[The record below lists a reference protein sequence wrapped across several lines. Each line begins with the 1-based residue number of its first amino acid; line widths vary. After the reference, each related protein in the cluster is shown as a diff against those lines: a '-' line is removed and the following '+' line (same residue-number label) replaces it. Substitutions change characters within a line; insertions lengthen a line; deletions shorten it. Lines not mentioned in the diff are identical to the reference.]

1 MEEEVVTAQ
10 KFVLTLQILKQPPKQ
25 VRRAIDKKEI
35 VSKTNKEYASEICID
50 TLRERY
56 YQLNVYITA
65 KKNMFYGYR
74 VYRMIL
80 SALWNILVCSIHCK
94 NKTITP
100 FNFENNVLVCIITL
114 RLCFWR
120 PQFFRFR
127 SVHSAYYL

>member
-25 VRRAIDKKEI
+25 VRRTIDKKEI

-65 KKNMFYGYR
+65 KKN
-74 VYRMIL
+74 
-80 SALWNILVCSIHCK
+80 
-94 NKTITP
+94 
-100 FNFENNVLVCIITL
+100 NVLWVSGV
-114 RLCFWR
+114 
-120 PQFFRFR
+120 PND
-127 SVHSAYYL
+127 S